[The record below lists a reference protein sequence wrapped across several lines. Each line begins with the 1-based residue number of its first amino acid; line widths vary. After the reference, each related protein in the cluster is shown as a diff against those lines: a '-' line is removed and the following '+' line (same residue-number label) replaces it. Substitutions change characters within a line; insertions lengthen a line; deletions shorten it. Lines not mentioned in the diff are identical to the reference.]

1 MNSFR
6 SGVTAGSGGDLT
18 PQLRK
23 PTFLLELT
31 VEGFHRMF
39 FHVACLTLNIVKKL
53 KTDFGGTTYKSS
65 FKKETTKKIPTQAPT
80 THLANK
86 ANNT

>member
-1 MNSFR
+1 
-6 SGVTAGSGGDLT
+6 
-18 PQLRK
+18 
-23 PTFLLELT
+23 
-31 VEGFHRMF
+31 MF